1 MLKQLK
7 KLVKS
12 EDGQAVTEYGIVVGL
27 VVVMV
32 VAVIGVFST
41 GISQVFTQIILD
53 IKAAV

>member
-41 GISQVFTQIILD
+41 GISQVFAQIILD